1 MSDREKYPSELA
13 ERFQIRLP
21 PGLRDRIKAYAAYQ
35 GRSMNEEIVRIL
47 EREFPEP
54 ITASGSVSGL
64 LEMVRIIASG
74 APFDE
79 YVGKLANG
87 IEELIEGIYSGRVEG
102 IDPSARKEIEHMWTS
117 YQEDL
122 AKSGDGVEYDDI
134 ETRSLELTG
143 KTSKFVWP
151 DGRVGP
157 ERPKPRSWGD
167 PGPREDPFE
176 DPFGDHNK

>member
-1 MSDREKYPSELA
+1 MGNAKVA
-13 ERFQIRLP
+13 ENRSKPDQYLLRLP
-21 PGLRDRIKAYAAYQ
+21 AGLKARIKAYADYQ
-35 GRSMNEEIVRIL
+35 GRSMNEEIIRIL

-54 ITASGSVSGL
+54 VTAGNSVYGL
-64 LEMVRIIASG
+64 LEMVKMIAAG

-79 YVGKLANG
+79 NVAKLSDG
-87 IEELIEGIYSGRVEG
+87 IEDLVEGIYSGRVEG
-102 IDPSARKEIEHMWTS
+102 LEPAARKEIEDMWRR

-122 AKSGDGVEYDDI
+122 VKYGDGGEYDDV

-157 ERPKPRSWGD
+157 ERCRAVARG
-167 PGPREDPFE
+167 
-176 DPFGDHNK
+176 

>member
-1 MSDREKYPSELA
+1 MAREDPQLKL
-13 ERFQIRLP
+13 RLP
-21 PGLRDRIKAYAAYQ
+21 EGLRDRIKAYAAYQ

-54 ITASGSVSGL
+54 VTASSSVYGL
-64 LEMVRIIASG
+64 LEMVKMIAAG

-79 YVGKLANG
+79 NVAKLSDG

-102 IDPSARKEIEHMWTS
+102 LEPAARKEIEDMWTR
-117 YQEDL
+117 YHEDL
-122 AKSGDGVEYDDI
+122 VKYGDGVEYDEV
-134 ETRSLELTG
+134 ETRALELTG

-157 ERPKPRSWGD
+157 EYPKPSSWSD
-167 PGPREDPFE
+167 PGPRDDPFE
-176 DPFGDHNK
+176 DPFEDDKK